1 MDSTVS
7 NTLLCMLMDQV
18 RDVRHENGRLRHEVA
33 ELRAHREQSDGQVR
47 DLRAAMAAMADAQ
60 RESATQIRALL
71 ALFHQSPSSSSSLS
85 TPPRPTPLLLA
96 QEASAGETGE
106 TLVDAL
112 PFLAEYDCSALI
124 MSNLRCAARPVVVAA
139 VWCWWLVVAG
149 DWSVIGSGAV

>member
-1 MDSTVS
+1 
-7 NTLLCMLMDQV
+7 MLMDQV

-139 VWCWWLVVAG
+139 VWWLVTG
-149 DWSVIGSGAV
+149 DWWVIGSGAV